1 WEQREPQPFAK
12 PSTPPTFTVRT
23 RRLERPAAFGG
34 RETGSNL
41 PFRARIGDSNL
52 HHQRCLIRTFSLP
65 QAYIAADPP
74 YRGMNRPPGGDWVNP
89 FPEGGLETCT
99 RNCSRSPPSPAAW
112 PLAPPPRP
120 TPSISTSP
128 AGKRPAGGTTP

>member
-1 WEQREPQPFAK
+1 QCEPHRFAK

-34 RETGSNL
+34 REIGSNL

-52 HHQRCLIRTFSLP
+52 HHRRCLIRTFSLP
-65 QAYIAADPP
+65 HAYIAADPP

-112 PLAPPPRP
+112 PWAPPPPP
-120 TPSISTSP
+120 TAAHAAPTDRDRAARGAAP
-128 AGKRPAGGTTP
+128 